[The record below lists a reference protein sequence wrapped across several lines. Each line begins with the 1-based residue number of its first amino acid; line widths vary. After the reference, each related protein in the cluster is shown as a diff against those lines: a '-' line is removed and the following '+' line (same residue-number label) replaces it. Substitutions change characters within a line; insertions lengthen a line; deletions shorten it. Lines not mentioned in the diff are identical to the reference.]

1 MKAEPTMICPIDSEK
16 VPSVG
21 GRNMVTGIET
31 INNPAAHRG

>member
-1 MKAEPTMICPIDSEK
+1 MKAEPIMICPIDSEK

-31 INNPAAHRG
+31 INNAAAHRG